1 VERAGRGNG
10 QESKS
15 VDLNNN
21 NNNKESKITMKKVF
35 QSLAELINHNQA
47 NRHKLGDSSQR
58 TKETKGFD
66 QGTKTYDEAVAV
78 AGTGWNKGAE
88 RVAKIRASL
97 DAVVQRMT
105 VANCAQM
112 IYGVEGEWVDI
123 GRIATG
129 EPECCGSWHDQGE
142 GASQKVVKIVA
153 NVAVSCGVSAETIFA
168 RGAATLAAVDLLE
181 SLGFRCE
188 VWASKGCSGRVQS
201 EFHTLVKEASQ
212 PVELDRLAFCLCH
225 PAMLRRLYFA
235 TMETFGINP
244 GDCCPRPVTDESE
257 ATIMLPEL
265 CSSERVSQKG
275 MIEQILFIC
284 KAAGVSFDEAEI
296 ESMIESN

>member
-1 VERAGRGNG
+1 MR
-10 QESKS
+10 
-15 VDLNNN
+15 
-21 NNNKESKITMKKVF
+21 KVF
-35 QSLAELINHNQA
+35 QSLNDLIAHNEA
-47 NRHKLGDSSQR
+47 NKSKWDSSSQR
-58 TKETKGFD
+58 TKITKGFD
-66 QGTKTYDEAVAV
+66 QGTKTYDEAVAA
-78 AGTGWNKGAE
+78 AGTGWRHGAD
-88 RVAKIRASL
+88 RVAKLRASL

-105 VANCAQM
+105 VANSAQM

-142 GASQKVVKIVA
+142 GASQKVVKIIA
-153 NVAVSCGVSAETIFA
+153 NVAVSCGVSAEVIFA

-188 VWASKGCSGRVQS
+188 LWASKGCSGNKNS

-265 CSSERVSQKG
+265 CSSSRVSHLA
-275 MIEQILFIC
+275 MIEQVMFIC
-284 KAAGVSFDEAEI
+284 KAAGVTFDDAEI
-296 ESMIESN
+296 KSMTASN

>member
-1 VERAGRGNG
+1 
-10 QESKS
+10 
-15 VDLNNN
+15 
-21 NNNKESKITMKKVF
+21 MKKVF
-35 QSLAELINHNQA
+35 QSLAELISHNES
-47 NRHKLGDSSQR
+47 NRSKWADSSQR
-58 TKETKGFD
+58 TEKTKGFD
-66 QGTKTYDEAVAV
+66 QGTATYGEAVAV
-78 AGTGWNKGAE
+78 AGTGWKQGAN
-88 RVAKIRASL
+88 RVEKIRASL
-97 DAVVQRMT
+97 DAVVQRMA
-105 VANCAQM
+105 VANCSQM

-142 GASQKVVKIVA
+142 GASQKIVKIVA

-188 VWASKGCSGRVQS
+188 LWASKGCSGNKNS

-235 TMETFGINP
+235 TMETFGIYP
-244 GDCCPRPVTDESE
+244 SSCSPRPVTDESD

-265 CSSERVSQKG
+265 CTSERVTNKG

-284 KAAGVSFDEAEI
+284 KAAGVSFDESEI
-296 ESMIESN
+296 ESIISSNE